1 MDIHDRPQPSRWA
14 SWVTTFFGIGTLP
27 LAPGTWASLITAVPS
42 GITFLFADP
51 DVTNGVRIG
60 YIVLCMVASIASL
73 IVIPRVQA
81 AWGSD
86 PSRVVIDEV
95 AGMALVCSAPHVYA
109 TEWWCLCGF
118 LLFRLFDIR
127 KPWPANA
134 FNRRHEA
141 WAVLADDLTAATYT
155 VAVMHLWL
163 LGFTVF
169 IGGGF
174 TN

>member
-1 MDIHDRPQPSRWA
+1 GMGLW
-14 SWVTTFFGIGTLP
+14 
-27 LAPGTWASLITAVPS
+27 
-42 GITFLFADP
+42 
-51 DVTNGVRIG
+51 
-60 YIVLCMVASIASL
+60 
-73 IVIPRVQA
+73 
-81 AWGSD
+81 D